1 MVEPRFKA
9 QYIKPDNVEAIITR
23 ALPEMMGD
31 DQGQPQAENLVETKA
46 AGADAEGGVAAEPPP
61 PLGMKKQRKS
71 LGSFFKNQIP
81 SADALP
87 PTERQKVQSEM
98 GSYLMSPD
106 AVSDSEPLER
116 WRLHDF
122 PRVSK
127 LVKKYLCI
135 PATSTPSE
143 RILVQWVMWSTR
155 AALKPE
161 RVNQLVLLAH
171 NL

>member
-1 MVEPRFKA
+1 
-9 QYIKPDNVEAIITR
+9 
-23 ALPEMMGD
+23 MMGD

-143 RILVQWVMWSTR
+143 KNFSTVGNV
-155 AALKPE
+155 
-161 RVNQLVLLAH
+161 VNQGSVKTREGEPTCPPCSQFIMKLCLCEY
-171 NL
+171 